1 MVDNDHAQAD
11 RELDAALAKYAA
23 VEPRAG
29 LEERV
34 LANLRAQEA
43 GVRNHAWWRWSVA
56 VALAAVVVAVLIVGW
71 RSGKSSRPVIVNHPS
86 TPAPGANAPRT
97 KVAANGG
104 AKQLRP
110 AGQGSNR
117 AATVLRPQPT
127 VVAGVSPK
135 LDQFPSPQPL
145 SEQETIL
152 QNYVAQYPEQ
162 ALLLARARSEALR
175 RDQFEEIQASPSG
188 DQASDSDERSG
199 GTTER

>member
-1 MVDNDHAQAD
+1 MADIDHEAD

-23 VEPRAG
+23 VDPRAG

-34 LANLRAQEA
+34 LANLRVEQER
-43 GVRNHAWWRWSVA
+43 VPNHAWWSWSVA
-56 VALAAVVVAVLIVGW
+56 VALAAVVVAALIVGW
-71 RSGKSSRPVIVNHPS
+71 RSGKSSPPVIVNHPS
-86 TPAPGANAPRT
+86 PLAPGANEPRT

-104 AKQLRP
+104 ANQVRP
-110 AGQGSNR
+110 AGQGSKR

-127 VVAGVSPK
+127 VVASVIPK

-145 SEQETIL
+145 SEQEKIL

-175 RDQFEEIQASPSG
+175 RDQIDEMQASPSG
-188 DQASDSDERSG
+188 DQISDSDERGG